1 MAIQVQFRRGT
12 TAQNNAFTGAIGEV
26 TVDTNLMTI
35 RVHDG
40 VTAGGVSSV
49 STTGTQTLTN
59 KTLTAPSIG
68 GAAVINITGNI
79 AANFVTGT
87 GNVTG
92 GNLITAGLASVTGN
106 ITGGNITTTGIANVG
121 TIIITTAANITAN
134 TISTTTTSG
143 ALTVGGGAGI
153 VGNIYAGGIAA
164 VTGNVTGGNLT
175 TAGILTIN
183 SGDAAV
189 AIVNGGSN
197 AVGNIGS
204 SSKYFNTAF
213 VKATSAQYADLAEMY
228 EGDAVYAPGTVVSFG
243 GDHDVTL
250 SMTDCDR
257 KVAGVV
263 STNPAYIMNSVM
275 DKITATA
282 VALVGKVPTQVIG
295 PVAKGDLMV
304 SAGNGVAR
312 AEANPP
318 VGSVIGKALEESHGG
333 SAVINIVV
341 GRL

>member
-1 MAIQVQFRRGT
+1 MAIQVQLRRGT
-12 TAQNNAFTGAIGEV
+12 ASQNNAFTGAVGEV
-26 TVDTNLMTI
+26 TVDTTANSL

-40 VTAGGVSSV
+40 TTAGGTALV
-49 STTGTQTLTN
+49 STTGSQTLTN
-59 KTLTAPSIG
+59 KTIQNGIIDGSTE
-68 GAAVINITGNI
+68 INITGNV
-79 AANFVTGT
+79 AANIITGT

-92 GNLITAGLASVTGN
+92 ANFITAGLASITGN
-106 ITGGNITTTGIANVG
+106 ITGGNISITGLGTITGAFTAASANLTANTVSTSTTTGALK
-121 TIIITTAANITAN
+121 TA
-134 TISTTTTSG
+134 
-143 ALTVGGGAGI
+143 GGAGI
-153 VGNIYAGGIAA
+153 VGNIYVGGLANI
-164 VTGNVTGGNLT
+164 TGNLT
-175 TAGILTIN
+175 TANITTAGTLTIN
-183 SGDAAV
+183 SGGAAT

-204 SSKYFNTAF
+204 SSNYFNTAF
-213 VKATSAQYADLAEMY
+213 IKATSAQYADLAEMY

-243 GDHDVTL
+243 GAHDVTM
-250 SMTDCDR
+250 SVTDCDR
-257 KVAGVV
+257 RVAGVV

-275 DKITATA
+275 DKVTATA
-282 VALVGKVPTQVIG
+282 VALMGKVPTQVVG

-312 AEANPP
+312 AEVNPP